1 VSYDVD
7 LTIDTGGPDYASVFD
22 VGNYTSDVAPMWDLA
37 LGRPLYELHNWNAED
52 VVPDLDRAIAA
63 MRAAPAVYEALNPS
77 NGWGDYEGALAYL
90 ERLREGCVA
99 HPKTYIR
106 VSR

>member
-1 VSYDVD
+1 VSYDID

-22 VGNYTSDVAPMWDLA
+22 VGNYTSNVAPMWEQA
-37 LGRPLYELHNWNAED
+37 LGGPLAGMHGWAASTA
-52 VVPDLDRAIAA
+52 VPVLDRAVAA
-63 MRAAPAVYEALNPS
+63 MRAAPAAFEALNPS

-99 HPKTYIR
+99 HPKAHIR
-106 VSR
+106 VSH